1 MELLEPNIHTN
12 IKFIPSRLV
21 QVPHFAQGKTNV
33 KLETILMTHS
43 QNMAMCKVK

>member
-21 QVPHFAQGKTNV
+21 KIPHFAQEKTNV
-33 KLETILMTHS
+33 KLETILMTRS
-43 QNMAMCKVK
+43 QNTAMCKVK